1 MAAGCDV
8 NRRTTKTGETA
19 LHIAVKK
26 KNSALVGKLLASG
39 RVEYICNYA
48 VSVNSALVG
57 KLLASGRVEYIC
69 NYAVSVNSALVWK
82 LLASGRVE
90 YIHVCNYAVSAECVG
105 RAFIAIH
112 LECSTEI
119 SSSGI
124 ASCSEAIFQIMC

>member
-39 RVEYICNYA
+39 RVEYICNYS

-57 KLLASGRVEYIC
+57 KLLASGLVEYIC
-69 NYAVSVNSALVWK
+69 NYS
-82 LLASGRVE
+82 
-90 YIHVCNYAVSAECVG
+90 VSAECVG

-112 LECSTEI
+112 LECCTKI

-124 ASCSEAIFQIMC
+124 ASCSGAAFQIMC

>member
-26 KNSALVGKLLASG
+26 KNSALASSFPTSG

-69 NYAVSVNSALVWK
+69 NYSVSVNSALVGK
-82 LLASGRVE
+82 LLASGLVE
-90 YIHVCNYAVSAECVG
+90 YICNYSVSAECVG

-112 LECSTEI
+112 LECCTKI

-124 ASCSEAIFQIMC
+124 ASCSGAAFQIMC